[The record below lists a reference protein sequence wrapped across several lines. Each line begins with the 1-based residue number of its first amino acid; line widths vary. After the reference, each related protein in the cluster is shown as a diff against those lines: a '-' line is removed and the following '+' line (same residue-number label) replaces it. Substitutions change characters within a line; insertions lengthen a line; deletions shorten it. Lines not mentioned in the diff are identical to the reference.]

1 MGGATATA
9 TASDVEDAYLAY
21 FGRPADPEGMNY
33 WLGKSIATM
42 QAGFAAS
49 QEYQNLYGGMTNK
62 QVVTQVYANLLG
74 RAPDVG
80 GLAYWVNQLNTGAA
94 TVSTIVMQMWANAQ
108 GVDIATLAN
117 RYVYAIHFT
126 EDLTSQSQIEG
137 YSGTAAANA
146 ARVAVS
152 QVLNTASSLATAESN
167 MALDIQAVDKGES
180 PVALA
185 AANAAAAATAAT
197 AASNLASYGS
207 INGVT
212 QTSAANTFALSSGAN
227 TVNMVVGSS
236 AVTDTFTVNSGTTGL
251 IINDSGSATGALTI
265 GWAGTP
271 TSLATVTVNDSSAA
285 ALTLNAV
292 TDNAMT
298 SLTLNNTGTSTLTA
312 SGITSTAL
320 ATLNIQGSGTVM
332 ETALNS
338 STAAFTVNDTSS
350 VVQTASFSD
359 TSLTDLTLNNTGG
372 ATLTFAENGSY
383 GNIQATINATNSSLV
398 VVGMAGTVS
407 SDVTHITNLAATASL
422 TIQDSNGSAGVDVGN
437 VTTTQIGA
445 AGANILTVNIGGGS
459 TGYAQA
465 YVNSLTVTGD
475 ATLTINTAVG
485 SGSTNANDIMSLVD
499 GGVTTLNITGSGSYG
514 LDIVAITDTAL
525 TTINMESIA
534 PVTIGDVA
542 LATLNITGSTTG
554 SYDITLTD
562 TLAGTLTIDDS
573 TTSTGNTDTVALGT
587 GSTVTGLTVDDS
599 STQAL
604 TLTAFT
610 DNYLTNLTLDNSG
623 GVLLTALGVTDSYAG
638 ALTVSD
644 AGSGAVTLTSLTLSG
659 AGNHTVTNSG
669 NGTLTIGTFSDS
681 TGANTLTITN
691 SGISGSILDSAD
703 TTTAT
708 TVTFAGSSSGTITET
723 NMTANAATAINL
735 VNGVTGTFGD
745 SSTADITVSGST
757 DNSVISITLSG
768 ASGANT
774 VAVGTGADSVTS
786 GAAGSGGVA
795 TTTTITDGT
804 HTSTTAAHDTFTAY
818 ASSGTI
824 AASGAS
830 SSGLFVG
837 ESIQGATTPSAG
849 VVANDRVIFGGD
861 PTVLTVATTSTTAYA
876 SLNAYL
882 DALGVSGTTAH
893 TVYSDNAV
901 TINSSVCTVL
911 VETNATFAAN
921 AAVTAGAFTVVQLI
935 GTAHT
940 FTAGTTAGHIV
951 ITA

>member
-1 MGGATATA
+1 MGGTTATA
-9 TASDVEDAYLAY
+9 TDVENAYLAY

-62 QVVTQVYANLLG
+62 QMVTQVYSNLLG

-80 GLAYWVNQLNTGAA
+80 GLAYWVNQLNIGAA
-94 TVSTIVMQMWANAQ
+94 TVSTIVTQMQADAQ
-108 GVDIATLAN
+108 GIDIATLAN
-117 RYVYAIHFT
+117 RFVYAIHFT
-126 EDLTSQSQIEG
+126 EDLTSHSQIVG
-137 YSGTAAANA
+137 YEGTAAANA

-227 TVNMVVGSS
+227 TVTMVVGSS

-350 VVQTASFSD
+350 VVQS
-359 TSLTDLTLNNTGG
+359 TSITDANLTNLTLNNTGG
-372 ATLTFAENGSY
+372 STLTFAHS
-383 GNIQATINATNSSLV
+383 GNYNVQDSINASTSSLL
-398 VVGMAGTVS
+398 VVGMGGLGST
-407 SDVTHITNLAATASL
+407 DITHITNLAATASL
-422 TIQDSNGSAGVDVGN
+422 TIQDSNGSVGVDVGN

-445 AGANILTVNIGGGS
+445 AGTNILTVNIGGGS

-465 YVNSLTVTGD
+465 YVDSLTVTGD
-475 ATLTINTAVG
+475 GSLTINNAQG
-485 SGSTNANDIMSLVD
+485 SGSTSANDIMSLVD
-499 GGVTTLNITGSGSYG
+499 GGVTTLNITGSGSHG
-514 LDIVAITDTAL
+514 LAIVAITDTAL

-587 GSTVTGLTVDDS
+587 ASTVTGLTVDDS

-604 TLTAFT
+604 TLAAFT
-610 DNYLTNLTLDNSG
+610 DNYLTALTLDNSG
-623 GVLLTALGVTDSYAG
+623 GVLLHALGVTDSYAG

-659 AGNHTVTNSG
+659 AGTHTVTNSG

-681 TGANTLTITN
+681 TSANTLTITN
-691 SGISGSILDSAD
+691 SGTSGSIMDSAD

-708 TVTFAGSSSGTITET
+708 TVAFTNSSTGTITET
-723 NMTANAATAINL
+723 NMTANSATAINL
-735 VNGVTGTFGD
+735 AALVTGTIGD
-745 SSTADITVSGST
+745 SSTGGIAVSGST
-757 DNSVISITLSG
+757 DNSAISITLSG
-768 ASGANT
+768 ASGTNT

-824 AASGAS
+824 AASGGTS
-830 SSGLFVG
+830 TNLFVS
-837 ESIQGATTPSAG
+837 ELIQGATTASEG